1 MAKHIIVI
9 HSPPDT
15 PPL

>member
-9 HSPPDT
+9 LSPPDT